1 VARLPVLRRNSCGK
15 IPRGLVFR
23 AGRGHRS
30 GCGAR
35 RGRRGAGHPQQPGK
49 SVAESVAA
57 ALEGRVW
64 LLVIDNCEH
73 VHDAAADLIEAILV
87 HSATVRVLATSREVL
102 GIAQEQV
109 RLVRSLDSAAGIDAP
124 AVTLFAE
131 RARSVASRF
140 SVAEPD
146 EAGAVVEICRG
157 LDGIPLAIELAAS
170 RMASMTAS
178 EVRDRLDHRFRLLV
192 GSRRALERHHTLRH
206 AVAWSY
212 DHLDDAEKPT
222 SITAIPRPEPA
233 RSPLPNRRRRPLAGA
248 CGDRHA
254 SAKRPQYQSDSSR
267 CASANAL
274 AVRGRGAQLARK
286 LPGRGCRRAGVHRGS
301 RGWCRLRLG
310 VIWVGRRLR
319 PRNRLRGSRIRRCR

>member
-87 HSATVRVLATSREVL
+87 HSATVRVLATRREVL

-157 LDGIPLAIELAAS
+157 LDGIPLAIE
-170 RMASMTAS
+170 
-178 EVRDRLDHRFRLLV
+178 
-192 GSRRALERHHTLRH
+192 
-206 AVAWSY
+206 
-212 DHLDDAEKPT
+212 DDAEKPT